1 MAVND
6 YEKKVR
12 LGAVTRQFSIF
23 LQRRACFM
31 ALTGCTWFRSRI
43 MAQIP

>member
-6 YEKKVR
+6 YEKKVL

-23 LQRRACFM
+23 LQLCACLM
-31 ALTGCTWFRSRI
+31 TLTGCTWFRSRI